1 MDVILKGIALG
12 LFLSISV
19 GPIVFAIIKTSL
31 HYGRR
36 AGYFF
41 VAGVSLSDIS
51 IVLVA
56 NLAAELLNGILKY
69 ETALAIG
76 GASFLLIIGFY
87 TLFFKKDPSPD
98 KGLTE
103 VKFTPEELAHIKA
116 DPEHVH
122 LWPHDLAKI
131 FFQGFLMNI
140 LNPGPIILWI
150 GYSTSFAYLPFY
162 DRILL
167 FATTLVIV
175 LLTDI
180 FKVRLADKM
189 RKKLLTPK
197 RLHLLNRI
205 TAFIFIGFGVAIIG
219 GLVISKYW

>member
-41 VAGVSLSDIS
+41 VAGVSLSDIT

-76 GASFLLIIGFY
+76 GAIFLLVIGFY

-98 KGLTE
+98 KGLTD
-103 VKFTPEELAHIKA
+103 VKFTPEELSHIKEK
-116 DPEHVH
+116 PGEIH

-131 FFQGFLMNI
+131 FIQGFLMNI

-150 GYSTSFAYLPFY
+150 GYSTSFAYLAFY
-162 DRILL
+162 DRSLL
-167 FATTLVIV
+167 FATTLAIV

-180 FKVRLADKM
+180 VKVRLADKM
-189 RKKLLTPK
+189 RAKLTPK
-197 RLHLLNRI
+197 RLHFINRL
-205 TAFIFIGFGVAIIG
+205 TAFIFIAFGVAIIG
-219 GLVISKYW
+219 GLLISKYW